1 MLACRI
7 ISYLR
12 QSSLSV
18 IKPARQCLI
27 DIDSYHGASPL
38 KLMKV
43 QTLVPKILL
52 VIFNHLKYFI
62 RL

>member
-1 MLACRI
+1 MLAARI
-7 ISYLR
+7 ISQPL
-12 QSSLSV
+12 QSDDP
-18 IKPARQCLI
+18 PASPDVRCLI
-27 DIDSYHGASPL
+27 VPDSYHGASPL

-52 VIFNHLKYFI
+52 VIFNHLKCFI